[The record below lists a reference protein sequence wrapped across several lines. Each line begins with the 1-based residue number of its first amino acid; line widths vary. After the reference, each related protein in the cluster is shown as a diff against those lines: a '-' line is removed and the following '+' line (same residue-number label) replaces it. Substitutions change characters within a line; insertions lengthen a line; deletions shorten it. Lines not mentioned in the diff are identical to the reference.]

1 MNALFYPL
9 NKLNT
14 EVETERIFT
23 NRGFLFGDGFFES
36 MRYHNGKIQF
46 YDDHFERIK
55 RAFHI
60 LKLSTA
66 FLNKESLL
74 LNLMES
80 LNSFSGDAR
89 VRLTFFRVG
98 GGLYTPDGEN
108 AAALI
113 QTQSWP
119 SNQYELNE
127 KPVSLGIYNE
137 SFKSRNIISS
147 IKSLNALIYVLAG
160 IYARENKFDDVLIL
174 NDNENICEA
183 VSSNFFLVKNRVI
196 YTPPVSEGCVEGV
209 MRKQVFKFARASG
222 IKTEEIE
229 LNQTD
234 LQNADEVFLTTGTK
248 GFITVGNF
256 HQITFKK
263 EIVLTLHERLME
275 ATS

>member
-46 YDDHFERIK
+46 FDDHFERILK
-55 RAFHI
+55 AFHI

-66 FLNKESLL
+66 SLNKATLEKHLMDSLR
-74 LNLMES
+74 NC
-80 LNSFSGDAR
+80 FGDAR

-98 GGLYTPDGEN
+98 GGLYTPDGGN

-113 QTQSWP
+113 QIQNLTTD
-119 SNQYELNE
+119 QYELNE
-127 KPVSLGIYNE
+127 KPVNLGIYTE
-137 SFKSRNIISS
+137 SFKSRNIIST
-147 IKSLNALIYVLAG
+147 IKSLNSLIYVLAG
-160 IYARENKFDDVLIL
+160 IYARENKFDDVLIQ
-174 NDNENICEA
+174 NDAGNICEA

-209 MRKQVFKFARASG
+209 MRKQVFKFARTAG

-256 HQITFKK
+256 HQITYKQ
-263 EIVLTLHERLME
+263 EIVHLLHERLKE